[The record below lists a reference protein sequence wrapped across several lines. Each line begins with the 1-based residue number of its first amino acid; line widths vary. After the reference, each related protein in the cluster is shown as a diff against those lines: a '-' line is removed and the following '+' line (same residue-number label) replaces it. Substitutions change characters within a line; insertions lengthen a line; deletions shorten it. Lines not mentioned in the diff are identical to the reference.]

1 MYVLCLTVRVF
12 IIYEMVNVGDSCF
25 MKFVVGHRGIFFDS
39 SFVKLISHDTVKHH
53 LLLSGRDKSGS
64 ERVAE
69 IIPTPPPPPRKQN
82 NNRIL
87 DPT

>member
-1 MYVLCLTVRVF
+1 
-12 IIYEMVNVGDSCF
+12 MVNVGDSCF

-53 LLLSGRDKSGS
+53 LLLLSGRDKSGS

-69 IIPTPPPPPRKQN
+69 IIPTLPSPPPPQKTKQKQN
-82 NNRIL
+82 TGSYLRRMLNN
-87 DPT
+87 P

>member
-1 MYVLCLTVRVF
+1 
-12 IIYEMVNVGDSCF
+12 MVNVGDSCF

-53 LLLSGRDKSGS
+53 LLLLSWRDKSGS
-64 ERVAE
+64 EKVAE
-69 IIPTPPPPPRKQN
+69 IIPTLPPPPPPPPPPRKQN
-82 NNRIL
+82 KNRIL

>member
-1 MYVLCLTVRVF
+1 
-12 IIYEMVNVGDSCF
+12 MVNVGDSCF

-53 LLLSGRDKSGS
+53 LLLLSGRDKFGS

-69 IIPTPPPPPRKQN
+69 IIPTLPSPPPSKKTKQKQSTGSYLRRMLN
-82 NNRIL
+82 N
-87 DPT
+87 P